1 MREVLFMR
9 CLKIISCIA
18 LIFFAA
24 TMSGCR
30 GAGSFFKSAVKDVG
44 KVAQKLPNAAKRH
57 ADDVAEIAYDMA
69 TTNNTP
75 QSGTR
80 PTSGR
85 TSRLAG
91 AGAAMVGGAAVANEL
106 LSDHWIRDLNS
117 DAYVWNPEP
126 QDGESVRW
134 SGDFVDEDGTRYA
147 QGRGTLTWYKNGEVI
162 QTDEG
167 SFDHGRHH
175 GQFRHTFRSGRVDYS
190 NWDHGREI
198 PLENSA
204 SDDSAEQT
212 FRNYYR
218 AITDGN
224 YREAYDTL
232 SNAQKQR
239 MGDFNSYVSGFS
251 TTISGEVID
260 LRLVSSDADSR
271 TYDYTVK
278 ARDRDR
284 GRVKVSIFK
293 GQVTMA
299 KDRGRWFVR
308 HARSSKTDD
317 WYE

>member
-1 MREVLFMR
+1 MR
-9 CLKIISCIA
+9 CLKIISCIV

-24 TMSGCR
+24 VSTSGCR
-30 GAGSFFKSAVKDVG
+30 GASSLVKSAVKDVG
-44 KVAQKLPNAAKRH
+44 KSAEKASKFVKKNVNAF
-57 ADDVAEIAYDMA
+57 DVAEVAYDVA
-69 TTNNTP
+69 TTNNG
-75 QSGTR
+75 STR
-80 PTSGR
+80 PAGAGK

-91 AGAAMVGGAAVANEL
+91 AGAVVAGGAAVANEI
-106 LSDHWIRDLNS
+106 LSDHWIKDMNS
-117 DAYVWNPEP
+117 GAYVWNPEP

-134 SGDFVDEDGTRYA
+134 SGDFVEEDGNRFA
-147 QGRGTLTWYKNGEVI
+147 QGRGTLTWYKYGEVI

-167 SFDHGRHH
+167 VFDHGRHH
-175 GQFRHTFRSGRVDYS
+175 GQFRHTFKSGRVDYS
-190 NWDHGREI
+190 NWDHGQEI
-198 PLENSA
+198 PLDSSA
-204 SDDSAEQT
+204 GSDDSAEET

-232 SNAQKQR
+232 SNEQKQR

-260 LRLVSSDADSR
+260 LRLVSSDEDSR

-284 GRVKVSIFK
+284 GKIKVSIFK

-308 HARSSKTDD
+308 YARSNKTDD